1 LDLESEQIRL
11 VKSEIL
17 AGSVTIQ
24 FTTQPSDPQ
33 EIFIVPA
40 TAPFIVVIDGSPLVA
55 LGRRCSGCNALS
67 LGDVSHGRSEEFYCA
82 CNHLNA
88 NSDRVQMLNER
99 HPLICAAVLE
109 LDRRAKELIPMIESL
124 PFTAMTPSKDLDR
137 ITAHRNTL
145 SIYRVAE
152 CDGCGH
158 VMAAVKGGK
167 CTNCKAEW
175 SGDSASVI
183 QATPTARGNLNERLL
198 RTLEKAMVTQSPAW
212 VLQQEL
218 FISKLQM
225 LEIQQ
230 NEVSHHFS
238 SYPFVMKQ
246 DIIDKLKSGLPVV
259 SAVST
264 NQKDTIATIR
274 STLELVEKSIS
285 TTVSGTSK
293 PPYTPLA
300 YLSQR
305 SGSEP
310 WVSRIQH
317 QQQLVKAVTAAGMRT
332 VMLAAMLGR
341 LVIIDSNQDC
351 ITGYVGASETMSYIA
366 KSIVLLKSAFATIP
380 HTAIHEA
387 AEELKAAT
395 TNQQVVYIEA
405 SMLVAINP
413 LMLKMI
419 QAFIPKQVHEKL
431 ALRYKDVKSEMVFWV
446 QYIGYVFEQ
455 DHSNAAALRD
465 RDMAGLKL
473 KMLAPMQPGTSVLT
487 FKAEYETNVIN
498 YER

>member
-1 LDLESEQIRL
+1 
-11 VKSEIL
+11 
-17 AGSVTIQ
+17 
-24 FTTQPSDPQ
+24 
-33 EIFIVPA
+33 
-40 TAPFIVVIDGSPLVA
+40 
-55 LGRRCSGCNALS
+55 
-67 LGDVSHGRSEEFYCA
+67 
-82 CNHLNA
+82 
-88 NSDRVQMLNER
+88 
-99 HPLICAAVLE
+99 
-109 LDRRAKELIPMIESL
+109 DRRAKELIPMIESL

-145 SIYRVAE
+145 SIYKVAE

-175 SGDSASVI
+175 SGDSASAI
-183 QATPTARGNLNERLL
+183 QATPTVRGNLNERLL
-198 RTLEKAMVTQSPAW
+198 RTLEKAIVTQSPAW

-218 FISKLQM
+218 FISGLQM

-230 NEVSHHFS
+230 NEVSHHFN
-238 SYPFVMKQ
+238 SYPFAMKQ

-259 SAVST
+259 SAVPT

-285 TTVSGTSK
+285 TPVSGTTET
-293 PPYTPLA
+293 PYLPLV

-332 VMLAAMLGR
+332 VMLSAMLGR

-351 ITGYVGASETMSYIA
+351 TTGYVGASETMSYIA
-366 KSIVLLKSAFATIP
+366 KSLVQLKSAFAAIP

-387 AEELKAAT
+387 AEELMDAT

-405 SMLVAINP
+405 SMLVATNA
-413 LMLKMI
+413 LMLKVI
-419 QAFIPKQVHEKL
+419 QTLIPKQVHEKL
-431 ALRYKDVKSEMVFWV
+431 ALRYKDVKSDMVFWV
-446 QYIGYVFEQ
+446 QYIEYVFGLDQ
-455 DHSNAAALRD
+455 SNGAVLRD
-465 RDMAGLKL
+465 RDLAGLKR
-473 KMLAPMQPGTSVLT
+473 KMLAPMQPGTLVPN
-487 FKAEYETNVIN
+487 FRAEYELHVRN
-498 YER
+498 YERCSRTKHWSGLDTDEYEISNVCTLFSEMPWYSDLATKFYR